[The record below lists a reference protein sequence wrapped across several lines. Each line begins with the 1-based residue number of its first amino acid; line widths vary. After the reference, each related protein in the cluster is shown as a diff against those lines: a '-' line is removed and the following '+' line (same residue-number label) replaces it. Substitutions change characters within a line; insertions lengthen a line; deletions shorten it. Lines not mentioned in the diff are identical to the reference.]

1 MDLRGFV
8 LATIRLG
15 SRRDI
20 FCCRTKIHKVV
31 FLASQ
36 EFGLKFASFIP
47 YHFGP
52 WSPEVH
58 NELRKLEDEK
68 LLIQKASTR
77 TAAGYTAKA
86 YLLRLTKRGKAE
98 ARRAAARLPPEVY
111 KYVEEWVKWDVFR
124 LIGYV
129 YVRYPYFASH
139 SATADDELRPATATA
154 PPARS
159 F

>member
-1 MDLRGFV
+1 
-8 LATIRLG
+8 
-15 SRRDI
+15 
-20 FCCRTKIHKVV
+20 
-31 FLASQ
+31 
-36 EFGLKFASFIP
+36 
-47 YHFGP
+47 
-52 WSPEVH
+52 
-58 NELRKLEDEK
+58 
-68 LLIQKASTR
+68 
-77 TAAGYTAKA
+77 
-86 YLLRLTKRGKAE
+86 
-98 ARRAAARLPPEVY
+98 VY